1 MQKRSSEEAN
11 GKQTHQIQS
20 KHPMPCAGVDG
31 EAPFSKRDAMIGYK
45 IMEQECP
52 FPAED
57 LRKAVPLSWHL
68 AEGLAGGLSLD
79 PGCEYTHLFTM
90 ASLRLNCV
98 KVRTLPE
105 QAKLG

>member
-1 MQKRSSEEAN
+1 M
-11 GKQTHQIQS
+11 KQIEQVGSITKAGES
-20 KHPMPCAGVDG
+20 KHRMPYAGADG

-68 AEGLAGGLSLD
+68 ATGLAGGLSLD

-90 ASLRLNCV
+90 ASLRLNCL

-105 QAKLG
+105 HVELG